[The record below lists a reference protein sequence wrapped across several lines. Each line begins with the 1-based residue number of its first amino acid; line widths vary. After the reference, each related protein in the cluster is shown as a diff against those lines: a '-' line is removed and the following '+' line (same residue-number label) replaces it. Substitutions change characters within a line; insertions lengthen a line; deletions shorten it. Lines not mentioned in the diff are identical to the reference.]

1 MKNEKRII
9 NNLDIKEVSD
19 KKLLSKIIKIKP
31 FFSDKGSSSSKIT
44 LIEENDIVS
53 NEEETANV
61 MNNYFIIVTRTVN
74 LKK

>member
-53 NEEETANV
+53 NEDETANV

>member
-19 KKLLSKIIKIKP
+19 KKLLSKIIEIKP

>member
-53 NEEETANV
+53 NQEETANV

>member
-19 KKLLSKIIKIKP
+19 KKLLWKIIKIKP